1 MLNHQQLKAVNFSFQ
16 PLYLNAGAG
25 TGKTKTLLARF
36 HFLSQYFNVKSIL
49 ILTFNKSAVKNLKKR
64 LNEKDAKI
72 MTFHGF
78 ALMFLKQNLAYLK
91 DFNLKDFK
99 LIDEIETREIIRNLL
114 NQFQIKIIC
123 GLDDVI
129 ASISKI
135 KRKIITN
142 INPFFKNFF
151 HAYNQVLCEKEAID
165 FDDLIVY
172 TYYLLKK
179 YPFLLSDY
187 QQKFPYLLVDE
198 SQDIDYYQMEIL
210 KMLGTK
216 SLLFM
221 VGDEHQNIYS
231 FRGTKNIYSQ
241 HLKEIFQMK
250 ELKLTY
256 NYRSSSNILK
266 TANTLLPLSYQLKPT
281 LKTMGK
287 VIYQPCWDETQEA
300 LFIIKEIKN
309 LIESKKYQFKDIV
322 ILYRKKA
329 LKKVLEQFLKK
340 NNIPF
345 KIPQKVSYVQTNIK
359 LSKEIENKLK
369 FLNEEF
375 NIKRETIIKNHLTL
389 TSIHQ
394 MKGLESKIVFLI
406 GCEQETFF
414 DTFLG
419 HSSLEEEKR
428 LMYVAITR
436 ARELLYITHT
446 LYRNLYAYQQKMNPL
461 CFLKEMQLI

>member
-1 MLNHQQLKAVNFSFQ
+1 MND
-16 PLYLNAGAG
+16 
-25 TGKTKTLLARF
+25 
-36 HFLSQYFNVKSIL
+36 
-49 ILTFNKSAVKNLKKR
+49 LKKR
-64 LNEKDAKI
+64 VDNDKAKI

-91 DFNLKDFK
+91 DFNFKDFR
-99 LIDEIETREIIRNLL
+99 LIDEIETREIMRNLL

-129 ASISKI
+129 TSLSKI

-142 INPFFKNFF
+142 INPLFQKFF
-151 HAYNQVLCEKEAID
+151 HAYNQVLCEKELMD

-172 TYYLLKK
+172 TYYLLKN

-198 SQDIDYYQMEIL
+198 AQDIDYYQMEIL

-241 HLKEIFQMK
+241 HLKETFQMK

-266 TANTLLPLSYQLKPT
+266 TANHLLPLSYQLKPT
-281 LKTMGK
+281 LKTTGK

-300 LFIIKEIKN
+300 LFIIKEIKE
-309 LIESKKYQFKDIV
+309 LVEKKKYQLNDIV
-322 ILYRKKA
+322 ILYRKKS
-329 LKKVLEQFLKK
+329 LKKVLEQFLNK
-340 NNIPF
+340 NDIPF
-345 KIPQKVSYVQTNIK
+345 KVPQKIVYVPTNIK
-359 LSKEIENKLK
+359 LSKEIEKKLK
-369 FLNEEF
+369 ILNEKF

-406 GCEQETFF
+406 GCEQETF
-414 DTFLG
+414 
-419 HSSLEEEKR
+419 
-428 LMYVAITR
+428 
-436 ARELLYITHT
+436 
-446 LYRNLYAYQQKMNPL
+446 
-461 CFLKEMQLI
+461 LILF

>member
-1 MLNHQQLKAVNFSFQ
+1 MLNHQQLKAVNFSLQ

-25 TGKTKTLLARF
+25 TGKTTTLLSRF
-36 HFLSQYFNVKSIL
+36 HFLSKQISIKNIL
-49 ILTFNKSAVKNLKKR
+49 ILTFNKNAVNNLKKR
-64 LNEKDAKI
+64 LKEKDAKI

-78 ALMFLKQNLAYLK
+78 ALMVLKQNLAYLK
-91 DFNLKDFK
+91 DFHFK
-99 LIDEIETREIIRNLL
+99 NFRLIDEIEIHEIIRNLL

-123 GLDDVI
+123 GLDNI
-129 ASISKI
+129 ISSISKI
-135 KRKIITN
+135 KRKIITK
-142 INPFFKNFF
+142 INPFFQKFF
-151 HAYNQVLCEKEAID
+151 HSYNQILCEKELMD

-172 TYYLLKK
+172 TYYLFQNH
-179 YPFLLSDY
+179 YFLLNDY

-198 SQDIDYYQMEIL
+198 AQDIDYYQMEIL

-241 HLKEIFQMK
+241 HLKETFQMN

-256 NYRSSSNILK
+256 NYRSSSNIVK
-266 TANTLLPLSYQLKPT
+266 TANHLLPLSYQLKPT
-281 LKTMGK
+281 LKTIGK

-300 LFIIKEIKN
+300 LFLVKEIKE
-309 LIESKKYQFKDIV
+309 LIESKKYQLNDIV

-329 LKKVLEQFLKK
+329 LKKVLEQFLNK

-345 KIPQKVSYVQTNIK
+345 KVPKKIVYVPTNIK
-359 LSKEIENKLK
+359 LSKEIEKKLK
-369 FLNEEF
+369 ILNKKF

-419 HSSLEEEKR
+419 YSSLEEEKR

-446 LYRNLYAYQQKMNPL
+446 LYRNLYAYHQKMNPL
-461 CFLKEMQLI
+461 CFLKEMNLI